1 MPGLPWLQG
10 RMDKKRVEII
20 AVIAIFGILAVILFN
35 NLARSPASKPGAKG
49 KEAAGDYRTQLEE
62 TELRIKRL
70 PRQRQEVE
78 ELQRKVDACREEI
91 PLGSDHTWLS
101 RQING
106 IASETG
112 ARDVSQRYLQA
123 EPPRRKLDKEWAAKY
138 DERAWEIRM
147 RCGYHELGRF
157 LDKLENSNGF
167 LEVTDIAIDG
177 NDPNGQR
184 VVLVI
189 HYLVKKV

>member
-1 MPGLPWLQG
+1 MPDFSLFQG

-20 AVIAIFGILAVILFN
+20 AVIVIFGLLGVILFN
-35 NLARSPASKPGAKG
+35 NLVRSPGSKTGGKG
-49 KEAAGDYRTQLEE
+49 KEPPGGYQAQLQE

-78 ELQRKVDACREEI
+78 ELQKKLDAYREEI
-91 PLGSDHTWLS
+91 PLEADHTWLS
-101 RQING
+101 RQINS
-106 IASETG
+106 IAGETR

-123 EPPRRKLDKEWAAKY
+123 EPPRHKLDKEWAAKY

-147 RCGYHELGRF
+147 KCGYHVLGRF
-157 LDKLENSNGF
+157 LDKLEKANDF
-167 LEVTDIAIDG
+167 LEITDITIDG
-177 NDPNGQR
+177 NDLSAQR

-189 HYLVKKV
+189 HYLVKKA

>member
-1 MPGLPWLQG
+1 MPGLPFLQG

-20 AVIAIFGILAVILFN
+20 AVVVIFGILGVILFN
-35 NLARSPASKPGAKG
+35 NLVRSPAAKPGAKSQ
-49 KEAAGDYRTQLEE
+49 EPIGDYRTQLQE
-62 TELRIKRL
+62 TELRVKRL
-70 PRQRQEVE
+70 PRQRQEVD
-78 ELQRKVDACREEI
+78 ELQKKVDAYRVEI
-91 PLGSDHTWLS
+91 PLESDHTWLS

-106 IASETG
+106 IAGETG

-157 LDKLENSNGF
+157 LDKLESSNRF
-167 LEVTDIAIDG
+167 LEVTDIAVDG
-177 NDPNGQR
+177 NDPGGQR